1 MRSPMTK
8 KHGSKDRTKDRSKKN
23 KGGATSASQQELRI
37 AGAVGGAVLLLY
49 IILLMQASGDAAPVA
64 LSADDPSAL
73 REVFSSGEPW
83 LVWCSDSVDG
93 TQLSSTHSIIEQAA
107 PLLREVSRVGILD
120 CSALLPSR
128 KSTYDKL
135 GLNSS
140 VAPTMFFVANAQ
152 KPQQLQAKHAKS
164 AKALVSYA
172 FTHAEPKLR
181 RPTSS
186 DDLQKGCLSAR
197 WCAILLTDGKLV
209 EPHKS
214 DASELMRS
222 FRGVQFS
229 AVDASKYRSDREG
242 S

>member
-1 MRSPMTK
+1 MHKDAEDRKDEYEGDRT
-8 KHGSKDRTKDRSKKN
+8 KDRTKDRSKKN

-120 CSALLPSR
+120 CSGFGDP
-128 KSTYDKL
+128 
-135 GLNSS
+135 
-140 VAPTMFFVANAQ
+140 
-152 KPQQLQAKHAKS
+152 
-164 AKALVSYA
+164 
-172 FTHAEPKLR
+172 
-181 RPTSS
+181 
-186 DDLQKGCLSAR
+186 
-197 WCAILLTDGKLV
+197 
-209 EPHKS
+209 
-214 DASELMRS
+214 
-222 FRGVQFS
+222 RGVS
-229 AVDASKYRSDREG
+229 LGAR
-242 S
+242 